1 MRRVYSRADVGKLFL
16 LFTASGLLEFW
27 YRYLDFVARHQSI
40 NWLFPFIEQMTGNY
54 ASLALLFVVVTP
66 VALGMRPDQHRW
78 TRWVPVHAA
87 AVVVYSLIH
96 TTLLWGSRVA
106 IFPLLGLGAY
116 DYGVMPV
123 RYLMELPTD
132 VISYVVNAG
141 AVVFVWR
148 SREASAREIQMAQ
161 LRAEL
166 AQAQLE
172 SLTLQ
177 LQPHFLFNALN
188 AVAATIYEDARK
200 ADMMLSRLADYLRRT
215 LKTTSAQ
222 QVPLAQELEMLDLY
236 LSMMKARFE
245 DDLRLDLDIGEGLG
259 EALVPQLILQPIV
272 ENAIHHGF
280 DPVSSTV
287 HVELS
292 VSRVDGDLVLIVRD
306 HGRGF
311 AAAATPRIGLTNTQ
325 SRLARL
331 HGDRARVEIVNAAGG
346 GTAVTIRL
354 PFLTAAAMSQSQL
367 SPLSQQPLPPQPLK
381 QQPLAQPTHPS

>member
-1 MRRVYSRADVGKLFL
+1 
-16 LFTASGLLEFW
+16 
-27 YRYLDFVARHQSI
+27 
-40 NWLFPFIEQMTGNY
+40 
-54 ASLALLFVVVTP
+54 
-66 VALGMRPDQHRW
+66 
-78 TRWVPVHAA
+78 
-87 AVVVYSLIH
+87 LIH
-96 TTLLWGSRVA
+96 TTLLWGSRAA

-123 RYLMELPTD
+123 RYAMELPTD
-132 VISYVVNAG
+132 VLSYAINTA

-148 SREASAREIQMAQ
+148 MREANAREMQLVQ

-177 LQPHFLFNALN
+177 LQPHFLFNALS

-200 ADMMLSRLADYLRRT
+200 ADMMLARLADYLRRT
-215 LKTTSAQ
+215 LKISSAQ
-222 QVPLAQELEMLDLY
+222 QVPLAQELELLDLY

-245 DDLRLDLDIGEGLG
+245 DDLRLDLDVGDGLG
-259 EALVPQLILQPIV
+259 AALVPQLILQPIV

-292 VSRVDGDLVLIVRD
+292 VARLNGDLILSVRD
-306 HGRGF
+306 HGQGF
-311 AAAATPRIGLTNTQ
+311 APTATPRIGLTNTQ
-325 SRLARL
+325 SRLAHL
-331 HGDRARVEIVNAAGG
+331 HGDGARVEIVNAPGG

-354 PFLTAAAMSQSQL
+354 PFHTA
-367 SPLSQQPLPPQPLK
+367 PPVSR
-381 QQPLAQPTHPS
+381 PS